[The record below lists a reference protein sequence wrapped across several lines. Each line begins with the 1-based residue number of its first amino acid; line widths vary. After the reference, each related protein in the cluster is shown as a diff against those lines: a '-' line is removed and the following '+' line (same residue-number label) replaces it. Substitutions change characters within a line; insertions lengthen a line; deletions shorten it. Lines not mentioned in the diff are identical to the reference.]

1 MSRKLLSSE
10 KGFTLIAV
18 LFIVMIM
25 GIMLGMM
32 GETWSMI
39 MRRDREEELLFRGK
53 QIKDAIKRY
62 NDPENKG
69 PNATSPSMPLG
80 DLRSLYEG
88 DPRYLERRRYL
99 RKNYLD
105 PITGKE
111 WQVIKDP
118 IKGITGVVSS
128 SEQEPLKQANFSEEF
143 KDFEKKDK
151 YNKWQFVNRPPQ
163 VAGQANRPAVS
174 GLPGGG
180 TTGTGSAGG
189 GTTGGSFPGGAT
201 MGSGSIG
208 GKPSGQAGGQR

>member
-1 MSRKLLSSE
+1 
-10 KGFTLIAV
+10 LIAV

-111 WQVIKDP
+111 WVPLKNTV
-118 IKGITGVVSS
+118 KGIIGVVST
-128 SEQEPLKQANFSEEF
+128 SEQEPLKQANFPEEF
-143 KDFEKKDK
+143 KEFEGKKK
-151 YNKWQFVNRPPQ
+151 YKEWQFVDKPPQ
-163 VAGQANRPAVS
+163 VAGQVPRQGGG

-208 GKPSGQAGGQR
+208 GMPSGQAGGQR

>member
-151 YNKWQFVNRPPQ
+151 YNKWQFVNKPPQ
-163 VAGQANRPAVS
+163 PVGQGIRTTTVT
-174 GLPGGG
+174 GLPGSGTTGGGGIGSGG
-180 TTGTGSAGG
+180 TTGTSTGG
-189 GTTGGSFPGGAT
+189 GSPL
-201 MGSGSIG
+201 S
-208 GKPSGQAGGQR
+208 GGQR

>member
-1 MSRKLLSSE
+1 MSRKPLFSE
-10 KGFTLIAV
+10 KGFTLLAV

-53 QIKDAIKRY
+53 QIKDAINRFATAA
-62 NDPENKG
+62 G
-69 PNATSPSMPLG
+69 PTGAATTTVTPLG
-80 DLRSLYEG
+80 DLRFLYEA
-88 DPRYLERRRYL
+88 DPRFLERRRYL

-128 SEQEPLKQANFSEEF
+128 SEQEPLKQANFPEEF
-143 KDFEKKDK
+143 KDFEKKKK
-151 YNKWQFVNRPPQ
+151 YKEWQFVNRPPQ
-163 VAGQANRPAVS
+163 VAGQQGNRPAVS
-174 GLPGGG
+174 GLPGV
-180 TTGTGSAGG
+180 
-189 GTTGGSFPGGAT
+189 
-201 MGSGSIG
+201 
-208 GKPSGQAGGQR
+208 KQ